1 MHGLAPAS
9 LSTSLHPIPPLPGA
23 LCSFFFFCKGAEV
36 GGGSSKRKK
45 RRRLGEEGEGKER

>member
-9 LSTSLHPIPPLPGA
+9 LSTSLHPIPPL
-23 LCSFFFFCKGAEV
+23 CSFFFCKGAEV

-45 RRRLGEEGEGKER
+45 RRRRGEEGEGKER